1 MAAAPR
7 RRGRRRLF
15 ADSTRV
21 LLLLDA
27 RVYDRLY
34 AVARTHD
41 LSVPEVIRRAVN
53 LVLRNINSPPPP
65 TSGTVAS

>member
-1 MAAAPR
+1 M
-7 RRGRRRLF
+7 
-15 ADSTRV
+15 